1 MESICCGGPT
11 QSGIVAVQKKD
22 FVMSLADDFKYKV
35 LLPVTM
41 TLAVATTPFG
51 GGKTA
56 QARSPVDIA
65 ADFNPG
71 GKDDPDPSPA
81 PDYKIEPVS
90 KQNRTLEEVM
100 FDAKKASKKY
110 GAMVIV
116 IHSNKPEFHSLVT
129 DAAQQN
135 YDAGRK
141 RLMVFSHNLD
151 QNGEESIMMY
161 GCGDWIGWYEVPE
174 GSTPERLLKDTPK
187 RIAQTYDNKFVPLYN
202 KIYGIKDGV
211 AYTNDNE

>member
-1 MESICCGGPT
+1 MESICCEVPT
-11 QSGIVAVQKKD
+11 QSGIVDAQKKD
-22 FVMSLADDFKYKV
+22 FVMGLTDDFKYKV

-71 GKDDPDPSPA
+71 GKDDPDPAPA

-90 KQNRTLEEVM
+90 KQQRTEDQVM
-100 FDAKKASKKY
+100 YDAIKDSKKY

-116 IHSNKPEFHSLVT
+116 IHSDNPEFHALVT

-135 YDAGRK
+135 YDVGRK
-141 RLMVFSHNLD
+141 RIIVFSHKAID
-151 QNGEESIMMY
+151 ENGLKFSAY
-161 GCGDWIGWYEVPE
+161 GCGELLEILSAPE
-174 GSTPERLLKDTPK
+174 GSSVERLTEDTPK
-187 RIAQTYDNKFVPLYN
+187 SIAKLYDKKFIPVYN
-202 KIYGIKDGV
+202 KTYGIKDGV
-211 AYTNDNE
+211 AYTHE